1 MLRASWAGRVNGQV
15 QLVVRMMAFL
25 LLGVMWQLSRL

>member
-1 MLRASWAGRVNGQV
+1 MNGQF

-25 LLGVMWQLSRL
+25 LLGAMWLLSRL